1 MAQRLAIVTEIKRTL
16 RERGITYEQVAKH
29 MKLSHASVK
38 RLFSVGSFTLERIDE
53 VCELLGM
60 ELTELVEQMK
70 EREAPVTR
78 LTVAQ
83 EREIVADIRLFLM
96 TWLILNRWRVEEITE
111 AFRFTEREVQH
122 YLIKLDRLKI
132 IELQPG
138 NRARLRITGNLS
150 WQPGGPMWRFVRQ
163 NLIREFFSSDFE
175 EPGAEFRFY
184 GAMMSEATLRQIKRA
199 IQNVLKECADLA
211 ERDRALPMENRTG
224 AAYVFAVRPWQFSGF
239 DQFRTAKTPA
249 KKSG

>member
-1 MAQRLAIVTEIKRTL
+1 MAQRIAIVNEIKRTL
-16 RERGITYEQVAKH
+16 RERGITYEQVARH

-38 RLFSVGSFTLERIDE
+38 RLFANSSFTLERIDQI
-53 VCELLGM
+53 CEFLGL

-70 EREAPVTR
+70 DREAPVTQ

-83 EREIVADIRLFLM
+83 EKDIVADMRLFLM
-96 TWLILNRWRVEEITE
+96 TWLILNRWRVEEIMQ
-111 AFRFTEREVQH
+111 AFRFNEREVQQ

-184 GAMMSEATLRQIKRA
+184 GSMMSDATLRQIKRA

-211 ERDRALPMENRTG
+211 ERDRALPIDQRNG
-224 AAYVFAVRPWQFSGF
+224 AAYVFALRPFQYSGF
-239 DQFRTAKTPA
+239 DEFRQKPRAPK
-249 KKSG
+249 